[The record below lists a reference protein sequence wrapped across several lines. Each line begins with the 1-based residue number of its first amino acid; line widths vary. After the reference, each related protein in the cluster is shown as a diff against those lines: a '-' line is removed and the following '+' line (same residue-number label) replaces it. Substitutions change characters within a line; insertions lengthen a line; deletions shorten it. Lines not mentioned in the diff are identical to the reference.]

1 MPGSL
6 EAPLARALHKWAEDD
21 WEWGLD
27 YHTEEANRCEEN
39 TPRILASLRS
49 DPDTLETVAR
59 WMHEHRPHHYRGGA
73 DDGLAKAACIQF
85 GWEKSGCVREA
96 KVLVDAIFG
105 PRESAGGMEP

>member
-49 DPDTLETVAR
+49 DPAVTAALAEALHDIGPEPLLGLPDVCNLWPE
-59 WMHEHRPHHYRGGA
+59 HERQA
-73 DDGLAKAACIQF
+73 
-85 GWEKSGCVREA
+85 
-96 KVLVDAIFG
+96 DAILDALLG
-105 PRESAGGMEP
+105 PRESAGGMEPWARPTTRTTS